1 MGGGGGGGGGE
12 LVLALEEL
20 QLLRLGGCLL
30 REGGREGRE
39 RGKEGVTMDGA
50 VQWVT
55 DEGKEGGK
63 GGGKGGGKEGERTS
77 MTLAGKWAI
86 RATWMP

>member
-1 MGGGGGGGGGE
+1 
-12 LVLALEEL
+12 
-20 QLLRLGGCLL
+20 
-30 REGGREGRE
+30 
-39 RGKEGVTMDGA
+39 MDGA